1 MHSNCH
7 PLLVPMIPVVDLLG
21 KMLGEDYEILL
32 HDLSKEEP
40 FIVAIANGHV
50 TGRNIHSKM
59 TDLGYFLMTS
69 LESQNLDFLANY
81 PSEAENG
88 KALRSGVV
96 LIRNEDRV
104 LIGFLCIN
112 FDMTRGHIIKDM
124 GEFLTN
130 LQPLSFKNLKSER
143 FVRVSDL
150 SPEEIIDKMRQEFGK
165 NLNYLNRT
173 ERVKCIEMLD
183 HQGFFNLKGSVM
195 MLSRIMGKSRYT
207 IYADLRN
214 VRMRKS

>member
-1 MHSNCH
+1 
-7 PLLVPMIPVVDLLG
+7 
-21 KMLGEDYEILL
+21 
-32 HDLSKEEP
+32 
-40 FIVAIANGHV
+40 
-50 TGRNIHSKM
+50 
-59 TDLGYFLMTS
+59 
-69 LESQNLDFLANY
+69 
-81 PSEAENG
+81 
-88 KALRSGVV
+88 
-96 LIRNEDRV
+96 
-104 LIGFLCIN
+104 
-112 FDMTRGHIIKDM
+112 M